1 MRIAMLTNNY
11 KPFVAGV
18 PISIERLSEGLK
30 ALGHEVYIF
39 APTYENQVEEEDVI
53 RYRSYKRT
61 LDGNVV
67 IPNVFDRTIEKQFKA
82 LDIDIIHAHHPNMI
96 GWIAQYLG
104 KKYKIPVVYTYHT
117 RYEQYLHH
125 FKPFEKL
132 QQMGKDEGVK
142 GKVAKSVADF
152 AEKTVVPKVVQ
163 SYANACETVFAPTKL
178 MEDVLQEMGVESSIR
193 TLPTGLEPTFFDY
206 NQSQVDA
213 LRDKYKG
220 DKKHLF
226 CTVARLAKEK
236 NLTFVLE
243 GLSELKKMKGDTF
256 RTLIIGEGPEKEAL
270 QKLAE
275 TLDIEDNVIFVG
287 KVPNAMIKNYYAA
300 AELFVF
306 ASKSETQGIVLLEAM
321 AAHNP
326 VVAVEASGVVE
337 VVRNN
342 ENGYMTAEDTK
353 EWAARIAEVMDDEV
367 LATTL
372 REGAYK
378 TAKSFGSEEVA
389 RCAAQYYRQAIKGYE
404 MIEDT
409 LYKETY
415 VSL

>member
-39 APTYENQVEEEDVI
+39 APTYENQVEEEGVI
-53 RYRSYKRT
+53 HYRSYKRK

-125 FKPFEKL
+125 FKPFERL
-132 QQMGKDEGVK
+132 QHMGKDEGVK
-142 GKVAKSVADF
+142 GKVAKTVADF
-152 AEKTVVPKVVQ
+152 TEKTVVPKVVQ
-163 SYANACETVFAPTKL
+163 SYANACET
-178 MEDVLQEMGVESSIR
+178 
-193 TLPTGLEPTFFDY
+193 
-206 NQSQVDA
+206 
-213 LRDKYKG
+213 
-220 DKKHLF
+220 
-226 CTVARLAKEK
+226 
-236 NLTFVLE
+236 
-243 GLSELKKMKGDTF
+243 
-256 RTLIIGEGPEKEAL
+256 
-270 QKLAE
+270 
-275 TLDIEDNVIFVG
+275 
-287 KVPNAMIKNYYAA
+287 
-300 AELFVF
+300 VF

-353 EWAARIAEVMDDEV
+353 EWAARIAEVMDDEA

-372 REGAYK
+372 KEGAYK
-378 TAKSFGSEEVA
+378 TAKAFGSEEVA
-389 RCAAQYYRQAIKGYE
+389 RCAAQYYRQAIKGYA